1 MRSFVDVDFG
11 HNLEN
16 SGFTRC
22 SLFRSLVNSSSVAIA
37 VFEII
42 SRDIQFENDR
52 QREKNNIYINKL
64 VRY

>member
-1 MRSFVDVDFG
+1 MWSFVDVDFG

-52 QREKNNIYINKL
+52 QREKK
-64 VRY
+64 